1 MDVSETTVQSWM
13 ERLRKLY
20 KGYDLKDIC
29 TMDGSASS
37 FKALKTKGVAKK
49 AKQTRSRKWSEVSN
63 FSNPKFYMQVEIMED
78 IFSKLNQRMIRPG
91 EKCRI
96 IHV

>member
-1 MDVSETTVQSWM
+1 MDVSETTAQSWM

-49 AKQTRSRKWSEVSN
+49 AKQTRSRK
-63 FSNPKFYMQVEIMED
+63 
-78 IFSKLNQRMIRPG
+78 
-91 EKCRI
+91 
-96 IHV
+96 